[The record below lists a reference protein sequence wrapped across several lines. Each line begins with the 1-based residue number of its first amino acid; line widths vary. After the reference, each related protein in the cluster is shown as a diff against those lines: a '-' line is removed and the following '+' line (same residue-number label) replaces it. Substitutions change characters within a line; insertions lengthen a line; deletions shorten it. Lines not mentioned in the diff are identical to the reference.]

1 MIILWDHSYG
11 KQEQQD
17 LVICRPLGIPESHD
31 EAEMVACG
39 WLALDRPIWH
49 EGRWQEAFYQSRS
62 TRVKLRNYRR
72 PRESKEYQYNGKPIQ
87 MMEIRPE
94 KNFLRWTGLQQVY
107 DAYLKRTGYRD
118 LYNPLTHVNA
128 RDTFLLYYQDEV
140 TNLLGFSKIKRYW
153 WQEDIMSVSRSYDDD
168 DAVNNPDDCLAIE
181 SVMHANTVPIS
192 KITLDMELVWAKRKG
207 ADYFYMGSG
216 YEKSSVYKAHIPGFQ
231 YWTGT
236 TWSSNKRR
244 YIKLCERDSKI
255 SKISDLAK

>member
-11 KQEQQD
+11 RQEQQD
-17 LVICRPLGIPESHD
+17 LVVCRPLGIPESYE
-31 EAEMVACG
+31 EAEMIAGG

-62 TRVKLRNYRR
+62 TRVKMSNYRR
-72 PRESKEYQYNGKPIQ
+72 PRGSTREYLWNSRPIQ

-118 LYNPLTHVNA
+118 LYNPLTHINA

-153 WQEDIMSVSRSYDDD
+153 YQEELMSVMHD
-168 DAVNNPDDCLAIE
+168 PDDQADPDECIAIE

-192 KITLDMELVWAKRKG
+192 KATLEMELAWAKRKG

-216 YEKSSVYKAHIPGFQ
+216 YEKSSVYKAHVPGFQ
-231 YWTGT
+231 WWTGT
-236 TWSSNKRR
+236 TWSTNKKR
-244 YIKLCERDSKI
+244 YIALCERDSKI

>member
-1 MIILWDHSYG
+1 MIILWDHSHG

-17 LVICRPLGIPESHD
+17 LVVCHPLGIPESFE
-31 EAEMVACG
+31 EAEMIASG

-62 TRVKLRNYRR
+62 TRVKLHNYRR
-72 PRESKEYQYNGKPIQ
+72 PRGSTREYLFNSRPIQ

-107 DAYLKRTGYRD
+107 DAYLRRTGYRD
-118 LYNPLTHVNA
+118 LCNPLTHINR

-153 WQEDIMSVSRSYDDD
+153 WQEDLMDVIHE
-168 DAVNNPDDCLAIE
+168 PDDRADPDESIAIQ
-181 SVMHANTVPIS
+181 SVMHANTVPIENQV
-192 KITLDMELVWAKRKG
+192 LDMELSWAKRKG

-216 YEKSSVYKAHIPGFQ
+216 YEKSSIYKANALGFQ
-231 YWTGT
+231 WWTGT
-236 TWSSNKRR
+236 TWSTNKKR
-244 YIKLCERDSKI
+244 YTALCERDSKV
-255 SKISDLAK
+255 SKISDL